1 VSYRRFFL
9 IRLAQALFALW
20 LVATLVFV
28 MFFVLLEKP
37 ARNFAGG
44 DQATPS
50 QIQQVTEEHHLNAP
64 LYEKYARYMWRLVA
78 HQSAGKALGFQ
89 NPVDTEA
96 GAPQSGAIARRAIP
110 PTLSVVLLTL
120 MVSIGTGG
128 FLGFALARRRWRWA
142 YGLPIVVAVSLLPV
156 WVGLELAYYLGVR
169 WEIVPIGN
177 YCNFFASANHTCGG
191 PVDWFTHLI
200 LPVVTLSVGL
210 AAVYARMVRAELLRA
225 GSDRGRRRGLLPFF
239 ARVAAFDFGALIG
252 LSVFVEVVFQ
262 IPGLGRLMVVSSQA
276 QSLVLMQSA
285 LLYAAFLGIAASF
298 LVDSVAAAF
307 DPGVRKEWSF
317 VARPRRAA

>member
-1 VSYRRFFL
+1 
-9 IRLAQALFALW
+9 
-20 LVATLVFV
+20 
-28 MFFVLLEKP
+28 
-37 ARNFAGG
+37 
-44 DQATPS
+44 
-50 QIQQVTEEHHLNAP
+50 
-64 LYEKYARYMWRLVA
+64 MWRLVA
-78 HQSAGKALGFQ
+78 HQSAGRALGFE
-89 NPVDTEA
+89 NPAEGET

-120 MVSIGTGG
+120 IVSLGVGG
-128 FLGFALARRRWRWA
+128 ALGFALARRRWRWA
-142 YGLPIVVAVSLLPV
+142 YGLPILVAVGLLPV

-169 WEIVPIGN
+169 WDIVPIGN
-177 YCNFFASANHTCGG
+177 YCNFFASPKGTCGG

-225 GSDRGRRRGLLPFF
+225 GSDPGRRRGLLPFF

-252 LSVFVEVVFQ
+252 LSVFAEVVFQ
-262 IPGLGRLMVVSSQA
+262 IPGLGRLMVFSSQA

-285 LLYAAFLGIAASF
+285 LLYAVFLGIAASF

-307 DPGVRKEWSF
+307 DPGVRNEWSF
-317 VARPRRAA
+317 VARPRRAT